1 MFRRKMTEQELRM
14 WCIEKSSTQDAQ
26 IFWKQAET
34 LYKYI
39 TEAESK
45 AVQNKPREHF
55 FSRLWLLIQNWLK

>member
-14 WCIEKSSTQDAQ
+14 WCIEKSTHDAQ

-39 TEAESK
+39 TEAESM
-45 AVQNKPREHF
+45 AVQKKPHGHF
-55 FSRLWLLIQNWLK
+55 FSHLWSWIRNLLK